1 MNDSTTTII
10 NTSIDYT
17 KPALIIETNWYL
29 IMGLILVAILYFIYR
44 RRIKSK
50 FEDLFTD
57 ETSIEINTG
66 LVTYSQKIKRNYQ
79 NLYIA
84 HRIYI
89 ELVTRKAALPI
100 DENKYVIKE
109 VYDSWYVLFKTI
121 RDEIKNLPGE
131 ILVDNHNTK
140 KLIDLTIQ
148 ILNEGLRPHLTE
160 FQAEFRK
167 WYEHELK
174 QDTAN
179 LKSPQQIQKDF
190 PKHGQLIKSM
200 LEVNETL
207 RAYSE
212 QLKKF
217 IHKK

>member
-84 HRIYI
+84 NRIYI

-100 DENKYVIKE
+100 DENKDVIKE